1 MTEKAVAD
9 YLGVSDRTLRNQKKN
24 GFELEMTPSGEID
37 VVGSAHAFVKHQSQ
51 LIRQLSAQKGRG
63 NSGNS
68 SADDPETESGKNW
81 KEEKEKQAAIK
92 MLMANRKARGELIP
106 VEAMIE
112 LYNAPLTLVRSKLL
126 SLSNELQKRVQ
137 LDPAAVKAIDD
148 IVRDALQRLEEKGA
162 DELQDVIQKVIER
175 YSEYYSAAEEDGDYS
190 LVEGE

>member
-37 VVGSAHAFVKHQSQ
+37 VIGSAHAFVKHQSQ

-106 VEAMIE
+106 VEAMVE